1 MIDVIGVRF
10 KKASKIYYF
19 DPQQIPLEVGDGV
32 IVETSKGVEYG
43 EVVIGRRQV
52 EDGEVVKP
60 LKSIMR
66 KATPRDREKLEENH
80 QKEKRAFAICRE
92 KIEKHKL
99 DMKLISVEYTFD
111 GSKILFSFT
120 AEGRV
125 DFRELVKDLASVF
138 KTRIEL
144 RQIGV
149 RDETKMI
156 GGLGPCGRPA
166 CCSVFLGDFQPVSIK
181 MAKEQNLSL
190 SPTKISGLCGRLM
203 CCLNYE
209 QAYYEELRTILP
221 RVGAE
226 VKTADGVGIVMD
238 TNAVRQ
244 LVKVKVETADGEAE
258 LHEYPVGDITVLRKA
273 ARRPRP
279 NAEKQG
285 EAEPDAPEE
294 ENPQSPRREARE
306 GEPGGKQGGSGGRNR
321 PRGGKSRGGR
331 CRNRAEQGEAANAEG
346 QRSSQPRPDGKRGE
360 ARNGEPREPREGEP
374 GGKQARN
381 GGRNR
386 LRGGE
391 GRGKS
396 RGGRGR
402 NRAEQG
408 EIESPEGQ
416 RPNRPRQE
424 NRRGEPRNSGEARN
438 KELNAKQAETGNR
451 AEQPSSGGQAE

>member
-273 ARRPRP
+273 GAAAPPERGKARRGGAGCAGGRESTEPSPGSTRGRAGREAGRKRRAQPAAWRQEPRRPRQKP
-279 NAEKQG
+279 
-285 EAEPDAPEE
+285 
-294 ENPQSPRREARE
+294 
-306 GEPGGKQGGSGGRNR
+306 
-321 PRGGKSRGGR
+321 
-331 CRNRAEQGEAANAEG
+331 CRSQGEAANAEG

-360 ARNGEPREPREGEP
+360 ARTGEPREPREGEP
-374 GGKQARN
+374 GR
-381 GGRNR
+381 
-386 LRGGE
+386 
-391 GRGKS
+391 
-396 RGGRGR
+396 
-402 NRAEQG
+402 
-408 EIESPEGQ
+408 
-416 RPNRPRQE
+416 
-424 NRRGEPRNSGEARN
+424 EA
-438 KELNAKQAETGNR
+438 G
-451 AEQPSSGGQAE
+451 

>member
-285 EAEPDAPEE
+285 EA
-294 ENPQSPRREARE
+294 
-306 GEPGGKQGGSGGRNR
+306 
-321 PRGGKSRGGR
+321 
-331 CRNRAEQGEAANAEG
+331 ANAEG

>member
-60 LKSIMR
+60 LKPIMR

-244 LVKVKVETADGEAE
+244 LVKVKVETAEGEAE

-321 PRGGKSRGGR
+321 PRGGKGRGGR
-331 CRNRAEQGEAANAEG
+331 GRNRAEQGEAANAEG

-381 GGRNR
+381 GGRSR
-386 LRGGE
+386 PRGGE

>member
-60 LKSIMR
+60 LKPIMR

-294 ENPQSPRREARE
+294 EKPQSPRREARE

-331 CRNRAEQGEAANAEG
+331 GRNRAEQGEAANAEG

-360 ARNGEPREPREGEP
+360 ARNG
-374 GGKQARN
+374 
-381 GGRNR
+381 
-386 LRGGE
+386 
-391 GRGKS
+391 
-396 RGGRGR
+396 
-402 NRAEQG
+402 
-408 EIESPEGQ
+408 
-416 RPNRPRQE
+416 
-424 NRRGEPRNSGEARN
+424 
-438 KELNAKQAETGNR
+438 
-451 AEQPSSGGQAE
+451 